1 MWTARDRIAR
11 TRDIAPGRILPDAAI
26 IDAALADATTVEELT
41 ALPVFSGPKQR
52 RTAAVWLEALET
64 ARRTDDPPETVEPFT
79 GPPPPVRWAKRK
91 PEAAAYLEAARAALG
106 ELSLRVGVPTEN
118 LVSPDL
124 VRRLCWDWSD
134 TADVTGAVSDFLREA
149 GARVWQRDLVEP
161 VLSEALRR
169 ADDRSVDLLGD

>member
-1 MWTARDRIAR
+1 MD
-11 TRDIAPGRILPDAAI
+11 
-26 IDAALADATTVEELT
+26 ELI

-52 RTAAVWLEALET
+52 RTAAVWLEALEK
-64 ARRTDDPPETVEPFT
+64 ARRTDDPPEAAEPFT

-91 PEAAAYLEAARAALG
+91 PEAAGYLEAARAALG
-106 ELSLRVGVPTEN
+106 ELSQRVGVPTEN

-124 VRRLCWDWSD
+124 VRRLCWDWTPAD
-134 TADVTGAVSDFLREA
+134 DVTGAVSDFLRDA
-149 GARVWQRDLVEP
+149 GARGWQRDLVEP